1 MDYQVNW
8 SPEALEDIE
17 ETAHFIEKDSP
28 SYAQAVIEQII
39 DKSRQLKENPLRG
52 RIIPELKDENY
63 RELFIYSYRLIYR
76 IKEHQVLIIAVIHGR
91 RLLENVEDRFSSKN

>member
-8 SPEALEDIE
+8 SPEAVEDIE
-17 ETAHFIEKDSP
+17 ETARYIEKDSP

-39 DKSRQLKENPLRG
+39 AASRQLNQFPLRG
-52 RIIPELKDENY
+52 RVVPELEDENF

-76 IKEHQVLIIAVIHGR
+76 VTEKQILIIAVIHGKR
-91 RLLENVEDRFSSKN
+91 HLENVEGRFTS